1 MADGTETVIDSKQEI
16 ANQMAIALGTQ
27 QPIQQPVEQPINQP
41 IQPDNS
47 GEPNITPPV
56 TELPAFNF
64 EVLKEKFGYEKPEDV
79 LSEIEQLRLLKENPS
94 APQPIKYENE
104 ESQKLHLALM
114 NGKKEEVY
122 AILEKQQ
129 TLEKLTSQQVTKENA
144 ADIIKMGMQL
154 KFKDLSPEE
163 IAYKFNKEYTL
174 PKQPVFNETLET
186 EDEFQSKLDAWKEQ
200 VADIEMNKIIN
211 AKLMKPELD
220 SAKSNLTLPEIEKQ
234 TDEGYDQYL
243 KMLEETTKLDADLK
257 EAYRNLKPQDVLTK
271 VPFTDEASK
280 VNFEFQFTPD
290 DDSFKKAVEI
300 ASDNEKFFNTFLN
313 SDGSPN
319 RQLWVNAVLFAIDPN
334 KIIAEAIKQGSNA
347 RMKSMLPDN
356 SQGGLIRQMPQ
367 EQNVNELDAA
377 MKYALGIK

>member
-27 QPIQQPVEQPINQP
+27 QPIQQPVEQPINEQ
-41 IQPDNS
+41 IQPDNNA
-47 GEPNITPPV
+47 EPAVPPAV
-56 TELPAFNF
+56 TEPTAFNF
-64 EVLKEKFGYEKPEDV
+64 EVFKEKFGYEKPEDV
-79 LSEIEQLRLLKENPS
+79 LSEIEQLRLLKENPP

-174 PKQPVFNETLET
+174 PKQPVFNENLET
-186 EDEFQSKLDAWKEQ
+186 EEEFQSKLDNWKEQ

-234 TDEGYDQYL
+234 IDEGYDQYL

-356 SQGGLIRQMPQ
+356 SQGGMVRQMPQ